1 MRTLSFLAATTIA
14 ATLASCGGKQYD
26 AGNDPVTAMYDSMH
40 KADSLK
46 EWGPP
51 KAITFADAR
60 DTGSLDNSRITI
72 EGYISVGST
81 IYESESSTNFQLW
94 ERKNQNAG
102 DYISVGI
109 DLGTGNNK
117 MKSLPDKYKKTDVS
131 ITDDKG
137 NKVGYGDKVKVTAIY
152 SRPYSDGYGSL
163 HLQSLEKIEDTP
175 LDYSKLEAKKITTDT
190 SNYSALDGQLV
201 YAEGFLEIP
210 SMVYI
215 TETVYFD
222 LYPKQGSNDYVT
234 VDIVIGNGPNLV
246 EDLPDNYGENDI
258 KIHDHKDMIVGK
270 KKVRVYGVWKYN
282 RIAAEFIE
290 TI

>member
-1 MRTLSFLAATTIA
+1 MRILTFLAATSIA

-26 AGNDPVTAMYDSMH
+26 SGKDPVSAMYDSIA
-40 KADSLK
+40 KADSLR

-51 KAITFADAR
+51 KAITFADAK
-60 DTGSLDNSRITI
+60 DTSELDNARITI
-72 EGYISVGST
+72 EGYISIGST
-81 IYESESSTNFQLW
+81 IYESEASTNFQLW

-102 DYISVGI
+102 EYISVGI
-109 DLGTGNNK
+109 DLGSGNNQ

-137 NKVGYGDKVKVTAIY
+137 NKLSYGDKVKVTAIY
-152 SRPYSDGYGSL
+152 SRPYGEGYGSL
-163 HLQSLEKIEDTP
+163 HLQSIEKIEDSP
-175 LDYSKLEAKKITTDT
+175 LDYSKLDAKKITTDT
-190 SNYSALDGQLV
+190 SNYTALDGQLV

-282 RIAAEFIE
+282 RIAAEYIE